1 MFRRAAPC
9 AAICLGAIAAFL
21 TCSPAHGQSLVEGAA
36 AAAGGSVGG
45 IAGKKV
51 SDGLTNIFE
60 KIDKQTAKAAKTGD
74 TKSALK
80 KSSASADADAPLL
93 EVGPGVPRPDSNVP
107 PPPPIRHA
115 AVHKAAPKTE
125 LPAPVIE
132 PPPLPVPAP
141 PPPQMTA
148 DDLKGVTTGM
158 QRNDILKLG
167 EPSSRITMM
176 DGGHLLEIYRY
187 QDKDSTLGVVRLT
200 DGAVSTV
207 IR

>member
-1 MFRRAAPC
+1 MWRFRGAAPRAVPSGPAPRAGMFRGAAPCAAMFRRAAPC

-80 KSSASADADAPLL
+80 
-93 EVGPGVPRPDSNVP
+93 
-107 PPPPIRHA
+107 
-115 AVHKAAPKTE
+115 
-125 LPAPVIE
+125 
-132 PPPLPVPAP
+132 
-141 PPPQMTA
+141 
-148 DDLKGVTTGM
+148 
-158 QRNDILKLG
+158 
-167 EPSSRITMM
+167 
-176 DGGHLLEIYRY
+176 
-187 QDKDSTLGVVRLT
+187 
-200 DGAVSTV
+200 
-207 IR
+207 